1 MAKEYF
7 EKLSKLIEDMGLE
20 SEISSSIEVKHFFSG
35 AALYIGGKICAS
47 LSPVGLAFKLPENE
61 VEELI
66 SSGNALQLKYFP
78 KGNIKK
84 ATSIIFLKVLFIPVK
99 SLQDMLT
106 LHFLMNL
113 IAVLLSITS

>member
-1 MAKEYF
+1 VVEKSMAKEYF

-35 AALYIGGKICAS
+35 AALYIGGKIYAS

-78 KGNIKK
+78 NGNIKK
-84 ATSIIFLKVLFIPVK
+84 DYALFEEP
-99 SLQDMLT
+99 DLT
-106 LHFLMNL
+106 QIERWKKFFIKTTRL
-113 IAVLLSITS
+113 A